1 MMRATATGTMLQE
14 ARYINLSLVSVSHV
28 IDSLVNNKKFVPYR
42 DSKLTYLFAHAL
54 GGNCNSVFI
63 GNIASASYNCSET
76 LSTLRFMKRIK
87 NCINYPKQNINDKYS
102 LLVQLDRIYNNLI
115 DSQAYEGTVDAFE
128 SEIEDEMSLSRSPK
142 DTIELLIDYLSST
155 DSSPDSFKLYS
166 SFAWAQKGWL
176 LSVQKFMILLK
187 QLNNS
192 FIKLKPIA
200 PRELVKLISFDPLSL
215 EACNSVHYQL
225 SFIDSEIMALV
236 DQSSSD
242 SSESDLKQAASSYLQ
257 LRSELADLLLSRA
270 NSASSKKSESKQT
283 ISLLAKL
290 LNLIDRI
297 VDLSWSKESSLIKQI
312 RNLSISI

>member
-1 MMRATATGTMLQE
+1 M
-14 ARYINLSLVSVSHV
+14 
-28 IDSLVNNKKFVPYR
+28 
-42 DSKLTYLFAHAL
+42 FAHAF
-54 GGNCNSVFI
+54 GGNCNSIFI
-63 GNIASASYNCSET
+63 GNITSASDSSNET
-76 LSTLRFMKRIK
+76 LSTLRFMNKVK

-115 DSQAYEGTVDAFE
+115 DSQTYKGTVDAFE
-128 SEIEDEMSLSRSPK
+128 FETDDEVPLRRSPK

-200 PRELVKLISFDPLSL
+200 PRELVKLISFNPLSL

-236 DQSSSD
+236 NQSLSD
-242 SSESDLKQAASSYLQ
+242 SSESDLKQAASSYAQ

-270 NSASSKKSESKQT
+270 NSASSTKSESKQT
-283 ISLLAKL
+283 YRLLAKV
-290 LNLIDRI
+290 LNIIDRI
-297 VDLSWSKESSLIKQI
+297 ADLSWSKESSLIKQI
-312 RNLSISI
+312 KNLSISI

>member
-1 MMRATATGTMLQE
+1 M
-14 ARYINLSLVSVSHV
+14 
-28 IDSLVNNKKFVPYR
+28 
-42 DSKLTYLFAHAL
+42 
-54 GGNCNSVFI
+54 
-63 GNIASASYNCSET
+63 
-76 LSTLRFMKRIK
+76 
-87 NCINYPKQNINDKYS
+87 
-102 LLVQLDRIYNNLI
+102 QLDRIYINLI
-115 DSQAYEGTVDAFE
+115 DSQTYKGTVDAFE
-128 SEIEDEMSLSRSPK
+128 FETDDEVPLRRSPK

-176 LSVQKFMILLK
+176 LSVQEFMILLK

-225 SFIDSEIMALV
+225 SFIDSEIMAIV

-242 SSESDLKQAASSYLQ
+242 SSESDLKQAANSYAQ
-257 LRSELADLLLSRA
+257 LRTELADLLLSRA
-270 NSASSKKSESKQT
+270 NSASSPKSESKQT

-290 LNLIDRI
+290 LNIIDKI
-297 VDLSWSKESSLIKQI
+297 ASLSWSKESSLIKQI